1 MKRAQMLT
9 KNIGKVL
16 KDLNQAKKKNQSR
29 QNICEG

>member
-16 KDLNQAKKKNQSR
+16 KDFNQAKKKSKQTKYL
-29 QNICEG
+29 